1 MTVTRTDDSGNPL
14 IQFERQSF
22 QQVHGLGLL
31 CVYTAVII
39 GISHSFGSPRMRKIS
54 VNLNMHPPTCSS
66 LFTSAIR
73 HQCQYPWHI
82 CHYRDGVIR
91 DGKNDDDCLLWTLL
105 RPLQIISNCGLAITE
120 ANEID
125 TKRNQWQVKVKETM
139 CLDPNTIILSQ
150 ILC

>member
-54 VNLNMHPPTCSS
+54 VNLNMHPPLALHSS
-66 LFTSAIR
+66 HLPFAINANIRGIFVIIETELFAMEKMMMIVYSEHSSA
-73 HQCQYPWHI
+73 HF
-82 CHYRDGVIR
+82 
-91 DGKNDDDCLLWTLL
+91 K
-105 RPLQIISNCGLAITE
+105 
-120 ANEID
+120 
-125 TKRNQWQVKVKETM
+125 
-139 CLDPNTIILSQ
+139 
-150 ILC
+150 